1 MSVIQIHSW
10 LNPDEGYI
18 AGEVHDSIILEVKNA
33 VLGKI
38 AKKVVEIMRHPQ
50 LLDELEIK
58 LTVPLDAEAKAGVS
72 LGEMK
77 ELKL

>member
-1 MSVIQIHSW
+1 
-10 LNPDEGYI
+10 
-18 AGEVHDSIILEVKNA
+18 
-33 VLGKI
+33 
-38 AKKVVEIMRHPQ
+38 MRHPQ